1 MRNPIYSVLGLSAL
15 FTAAACSS
23 DSKVTSPRGDS
34 GLLGTGGAGAQ
45 GDAGET
51 PVTKIDRSGLK
62 NVGTGPI
69 DYSDGN
75 YWACRPGNDKNEC
88 YENLDATAFL
98 ADGTTKVVPHVRDP
112 NPKFDCFY
120 VYPTVDLAGGGNT
133 TDFSD
138 ISHVLDAL
146 RSQAA
151 RFSRICE
158 VYAPLYRQ
166 QSIKLG
172 GGGDAGGV
180 GLAGDAALGYGD
192 VKAAFQYYLDHL
204 SHGRKFVLLGHSQG
218 TFELSQLITDELDG
232 DANAALRARM
242 ISALLIGGGPSVPVG
257 QDVGGS
263 FKNIPACT
271 TPGQVG
277 CLFAYNSFAVEA
289 PPPANSLF
297 GKSLTAGQEV
307 VCTAPGPLAKNS
319 GRSKGAYLPKVIN
332 TVAFVPDAPP
342 GALPD
347 FSTPF
352 AVFPDLF
359 SGACVHK
366 NGFHYFEVSLD
377 PAAGDQR
384 KTGPYRGTAA
394 ESIGFGLHVS
404 DYNLFLDDLID
415 GVKFQADAA
424 LR

>member
-1 MRNPIYSVLGLSAL
+1 M
-15 FTAAACSS
+15 
-23 DSKVTSPRGDS
+23 GD
-34 GLLGTGGAGAQ
+34 G
-45 GDAGET
+45 GET
-51 PVTKIDRSGLK
+51 PVGTTKIDRSGLTD
-62 NVGTGPI
+62 VGTDPI
-69 DYSDGN
+69 DYADGN
-75 YWACRPGNDKNEC
+75 YWVCRPGNDKNEC

-98 ADGTTKVVPHVRDP
+98 ADGTSKVVPHVRAP

-120 VYPTVDLAGGGNT
+120 VYPTVDLASGGNT
-133 TDFSD
+133 KDFSD

-146 RSQAA
+146 RSQGA

-172 GGGDAGGV
+172 GDAGAV
-180 GLAGDAALGYGD
+180 GLAGDSNLGYGD

-218 TFELSQLITDELDG
+218 TFMLSKLITDEFDG
-232 DANAALRARM
+232 DANASIRARM
-242 ISALLIGGGPSVPVG
+242 ISALLIGGGPLVPVG
-257 QDVGGS
+257 ENVGGS
-263 FKNIPACT
+263 FKNIPACA
-271 TPGQVG
+271 TPGETG
-277 CLFAYNSFAVEA
+277 CLVAYNSFAVEA

-297 GKSLTAGQEV
+297 GRALGAGQET
-307 VCTAPGPLAKNS
+307 VCTAPPPLAKNT
-319 GRSKGAYLPKVIN
+319 GRSRGAYLPKDVN
-332 TVAFVPDAPP
+332 TIAFVPDTPA
-342 GALPD
+342 GARPD

-359 SGACVHK
+359 SGECVSK
-366 NGFHYFEVSLD
+366 GGYHYFEVKLD

-384 KTGPYRGTAA
+384 KTGPYRGSVA

-415 GVKFQADAA
+415 AVKLQADAA

>member
-1 MRNPIYSVLGLSAL
+1 MRNPIYSLLSL
-15 FTAAACSS
+15 STLLLAACGS
-23 DSKVTSPRGDS
+23 DSKATATKADS
-34 GLLGTGGAGAQ
+34 GA
-45 GDAGET
+45 
-51 PVTKIDRSGLK
+51 PVVTTKIDRSGLTD
-62 NVGTGPI
+62 VGTDPI
-69 DYSDGN
+69 DYADGN
-75 YWACRPGNDKNEC
+75 YWVCRPGNDKNEC

-98 ADGTTKVVPHVRDP
+98 ADGTNKVVPHVRDP

-133 TDFSD
+133 KDFSD

-166 QSIKLG
+166 QSIKVG
-172 GGGDAGGV
+172 GGGDAGAV
-180 GLAGDAALGYGD
+180 GLAGDSNLGYGD

-204 SHGRKFVLLGHSQG
+204 SHGRKFVLMGHSQG
-218 TFELSQLITDELDG
+218 TFMLSRLITDEFDG
-232 DANAALRARM
+232 DANAALRSRM
-242 ISALLIGGGPSVPVG
+242 ISALLIGGGPAVPAG
-257 QDVGGS
+257 KQVGGS
-263 FKNIPACT
+263 FKNIPACA
-271 TPGQVG
+271 TPGETG
-277 CLFAYNSFAVEA
+277 CLIAYNSFAAEA

-297 GKSLTAGQEV
+297 GKAPAGQET
-307 VCTAPGPLAKNS
+307 VCTAPPPLAKNT
-319 GRSKGAYLPKVIN
+319 GRSKGAYLPKVVN
-332 TVAFVPDAPP
+332 TIAFVPDTPP

-359 SGACVHK
+359 SGQCVSTG
-366 NGFHYFEVSLD
+366 GFHYFEVKLD

-384 KTGPYRGTAA
+384 KTGPYRGSVT

-415 GVKFQADAA
+415 AVKLQADAA